1 MTRRR
6 ALVVALSVA
15 AAIGLAT
22 WVYVGPVSAHPG
34 NTCNPPAGHGN
45 PGCHVAATTTT
56 TAKPTTTTT
65 AKPTTTTTAKPTTT
79 TTAKPTTTTV
89 KPTTTT
95 TKAGTKTTASN
106 TTTTLQPT
114 TTTASTTSTTTTL
127 MPAGVSSLSPAD
139 LTQLYGSP
147 DERKTM
153 EAARAIVAGLALS
166 STGGPPD
173 SSGPAG
179 GPPSGPPSG
188 KAAGLSGAAADE
200 AATAG
205 GPELPAG
212 QAAKTE
218 VAMSPSYYFVSP
230 LAIILLLVYATS
242 LILYKTELIRLA
254 THRSIWN
261 ILLWATFVIVGASG
275 VILAIGVSQDPPWM
289 LPQWLL
295 FWHVEMGIT
304 MAFISFFHLAWLA
317 STRPRSS
324 PAERVAAASR

>member
-1 MTRRR
+1 MRRR
-6 ALVVALSVA
+6 KALTVALTVA
-15 AAIGLAT
+15 AVIGLAT

-45 PGCHVAATTTT
+45 PGCHKAA
-56 TAKPTTTTT
+56 
-65 AKPTTTTTAKPTTT
+65 TTT

-95 TKAGTKTTASN
+95 VKPTTTAAKPTTTTTKANTIKTASN

-127 MPAGVSSLSPAD
+127 MPAATSLLLSSDPMHFYESPND
-139 LTQLYGSP
+139 
-147 DERKTM
+147 RKTM

-179 GPPSGPPSG
+179 GPPSD
-188 KAAGLSGAAADE
+188 KAAGLSGAATDE
-200 AATAG
+200 AVTATTGA
-205 GPELPAG
+205 PVLPAG

-218 VAMSPSYYFVSP
+218 AAMSPSYYFVSP
-230 LAIILLLVYATS
+230 VAIILLLVYATS
-242 LILYKTELIRLA
+242 FILYKTKSIRVA
-254 THRSIWN
+254 THRKIWN
-261 ILLWATFVIVGASG
+261 ILLMATFVIVGASG
-275 VILAIGVSQDPPWM
+275 LILAIGVSQDPPWM

-317 STRPRSS
+317 SSRLRSS